1 MIVEILSRVGSSS
14 CVQLFS
20 AKTVCKSFLMFSE
33 DPLVVKR
40 ISLDNYSAVPWG
52 NTMVSFY
59 NRCLLSGNPQAIF
72 RLGLYLYFD
81 ANDIQLGLQKIK
93 EATNHKLLESV
104 YVYGLIMF
112 ASNQNEAKNIV
123 LEMLNQTFSAESLD
137 LVVTVRRKRFSVKLA
152 V

>member
-1 MIVEILSRVGSSS
+1 MDAAEMNILEHLRQEMIVEILSRVGSSS

-40 ISLDNYSAVPWG
+40 ISLDNYSVVPWG

-72 RLGLYLYFD
+72 CLGLHLYFD
-81 ANDIQLGLQKIK
+81 AKDIQLELQKIK
-93 EATNHKLLESV
+93 EATNQKLLESV

-112 ASNQNEAKNIV
+112 ASN
-123 LEMLNQTFSAESLD
+123 
-137 LVVTVRRKRFSVKLA
+137 
-152 V
+152 